1 MACKFNMA
9 LLEVRIC
16 DVDHER
22 LVTGRAASEASKV
35 NTMEF
40 GPFGIG
46 DSVFLGLLASQL
58 PFECLLPVRYPGFV
72 PSAIDERFFVAV
84 LKAGILGVQA
94 KVISVRAEK
103 NIARQA
109 LKHLELA
116 LVRVSDIGKF

>member
-58 PFECLLPVRYPGFV
+58 PFKCLLPVRYPGFV
-72 PSAIDERFFVAV
+72 PRGIDERFFVAV

-103 NIARQA
+103 NIAGQA